1 MSNSN
6 DRPPMWIGHVSI
18 AVPDVARSKNFFMAL
33 GMRDIGPFDDF
44 AILEMRAGT
53 HLIIEKATG
62 SIETGASASFDLM
75 VDDIE
80 TTHARL
86 KDTGLQ
92 PTDIESNSVHS
103 YFTVTEP
110 GGHQLLFNSS
120 HNTGQPV

>member
-1 MSNSN
+1 MSNSD

-18 AVPDVARSKNFFMAL
+18 SVPDVTKSKDFFLAL

-53 HLIIEKATG
+53 HLIIDKASE
-62 SIETGASASFDLM
+62 SIEAGASVAFDLM

-80 TTHARL
+80 ATHARF
-86 KDTGLQ
+86 KNSGLQ
-92 PTDIESNSVHS
+92 PTEIESNRIHS

-110 GGHQLLFNSS
+110 GGHQVLFNSS
-120 HNTGQPV
+120 HNTGLPV